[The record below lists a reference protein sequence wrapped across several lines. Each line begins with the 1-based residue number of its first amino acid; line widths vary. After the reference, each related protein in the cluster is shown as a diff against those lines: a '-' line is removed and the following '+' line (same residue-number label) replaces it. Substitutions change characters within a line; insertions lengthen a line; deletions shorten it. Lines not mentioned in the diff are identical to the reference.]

1 MRGVGEEGEAVNSE
15 GAIKRGSEG
24 DTVRP
29 SALSRL
35 LAWPLIG
42 LVKVYQFTL
51 SPFIGRQCRFSPTC
65 SWYAL
70 EALRTHGAWRGG
82 WLAARRLVRCH
93 PFSKGGYD
101 PVPVE

>member
-1 MRGVGEEGEAVNSE
+1 MGCACHGERCGTGRA
-15 GAIKRGSEG
+15 G
-24 DTVRP
+24 P
-29 SALSRL
+29 SVVARVA
-35 LAWPLIG
+35 AWPLIV

-70 EALRTHGAWRGG
+70 EALRTHGGFRGAWMTVKRVG
-82 WLAARRLVRCH
+82 RCH
-93 PFSKGGYD
+93 PLSKGGYD

>member
-1 MRGVGEEGEAVNSE
+1 MGCACGHQRCGVGRVESSVAARV
-15 GAIKRGSEG
+15 A
-24 DTVRP
+24 
-29 SALSRL
+29 
-35 LAWPLIG
+35 AWPLIV

-70 EALRTHGAWRGG
+70 EALRVHGGFRGAWLTVKRVG
-82 WLAARRLVRCH
+82 RCH
-93 PFSKGGYD
+93 PLSKGGYD